1 MAQFV
6 AVPLERLQSDVLLRL
21 LEEFT
26 SRDGTDY
33 GEREVSLEQKVASL
47 RTQLQRG
54 DLQVLYD
61 VDSEQWDLLSADQAA
76 LLLDN

>member
-6 AVPLERLQSDVLLRL
+6 AVPLERLPSDVLQRL
-21 LEEFT
+21 LEEFA